1 MKTIAVIGASYLQL
15 PLIQKI
21 KEMNHRAICFA
32 WEQGADAAPYAD
44 RFYPVSIVE
53 KEEILEICRQEKIDG
68 IASIASDAAVPT
80 VCHVAEKLDLIA
92 NSVESAAFST
102 NKFLMRQRLCEA
114 GVNTPKFCKVNAAT
128 PLSNVVLNYP
138 VIVKPCDRSGSLGVT
153 KVNSPKDLA
162 KAVNAAIG
170 LAFCKEAIVE
180 EFVSGREISVETLSG
195 NGNHCILT
203 MTDKITSGEPHFVE
217 LAHHQPARLDEE
229 TEIEIRRQ
237 TQIGLDALLICHGAS
252 HSEFLITA
260 DNKVYITEIGGR
272 MGGDFIGSDLV
283 RLSTNYDFVRG
294 VIEVALGEFR
304 EPIIQNYRCS
314 GVWFYSVHTPQVK
327 EYIRKSQQFPFIVQ
341 AELFRSDVVSPL
353 TRSADR
359 SGYFIYVAAQ
369 RLEV

>member
-21 KEMNHRAICFA
+21 KEMKHRVICFA

-53 KEEILEICRQEKIDG
+53 KEEILDICRQEQISG

-80 VCHVAEKLDLIA
+80 VCYVAQKLNLIA
-92 NSVESAAFST
+92 NSVESAMYST
-102 NKFLMRQRLCEA
+102 NKFLMRQRLREA
-114 GVNTPKFCKVNAAT
+114 GVNTPNFFKVNAET
-128 PLSNVVLNYP
+128 SLTDLELNYP

-153 KVNSPKDLA
+153 KVNSPGDLT
-162 KAVNAAIG
+162 KAVRYAISQ
-170 LAFCKEAIVE
+170 AFCKEAIVE
-180 EFVSGREISVETLSG
+180 EFIRGREVSVETISG
-195 NGNHCILT
+195 NGEHCILT

-217 LAHHQPARLDEE
+217 LAHHQPAQLAEE
-229 TEIEIRRQ
+229 VEMEIQRQ
-237 TQIGLDALLICHGAS
+237 TVIGLNALLIRHGAS
-252 HSEFLITA
+252 HSEFLITP
-260 DNKVYITEIGGR
+260 DNKVFITEIGGR

-283 RLSTNYDFVRG
+283 RLSTGYDFVRG
-294 VIEVALGEFR
+294 VVEVALGEYR

-314 GVWFYSVHTPQVK
+314 GVWFYSIHTPQVK
-327 EYIRKSQQFPFIVQ
+327 DYIRKSPQYPFIIQ

-359 SGYFIYVAAQ
+359 SGYFIYAAAQ
-369 RLEV
+369 RIEV